1 MEPLTS
7 LDLVVADK
15 QAIATDIVRLVLRHS
30 QGRMQHLR
38 S

>member
-7 LDLVVADK
+7 PDLVVAEK
-15 QAIATDIVRLVLRHS
+15 QAITTDPVRLVLRHS